1 MAVEAV
7 AGTAERRLRATITER
22 VYVSSALPQPH
33 STSSTNVPSTAAQFL
48 TSGAMACAR
57 SRIKLQTDRG
67 ISSNRAGSTCC
78 RRVNKLSVGL

>member
-67 ISSNRAGSTCC
+67 ISATALWAQASQRHNAH
-78 RRVNKLSVGL
+78 